1 MPLEAGSRAAHLAA
15 VKAAKTRWG
24 GHKAGKSHKKDEKK
38 KGKKGLSH
46 AAAVAAGKKAAATR
60 KRNKNKK

>member
-24 GHKAGKSHKKDEKK
+24 GKKSHTKNEKK
-38 KGKKGLSH
+38 KGKMSH
-46 AAAVAAGKKAAATR
+46 AARVAAAKKAARTR
-60 KRNKNKK
+60 KRNQEK

>member
-24 GHKAGKSHKKDEKK
+24 GKKSHKKEGKK
-38 KGKKGLSH
+38 KGKKGMSH
-46 AAAVAAGKKAAATR
+46 AKAVAAGKKAARTR
-60 KRNKNKK
+60 KKNKD